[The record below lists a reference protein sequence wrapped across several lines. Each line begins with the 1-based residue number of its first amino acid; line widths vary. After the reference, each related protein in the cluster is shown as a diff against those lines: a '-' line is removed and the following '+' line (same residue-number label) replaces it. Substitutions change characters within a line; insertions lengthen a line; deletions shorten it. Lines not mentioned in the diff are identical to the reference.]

1 MNIQITET
9 YRIYLEGGLQ
19 LLLTRSE
26 HRDDTLDIKV
36 EWANGET
43 MESFSEWNVHKS
55 DLEGISELF
64 STMAKRVNA

>member
-26 HRDDTLDIKV
+26 HRDDTLDIEV

-43 MESFSEWNVHKS
+43 MESFSEWMIHKS
-55 DLEGISELF
+55 DLEGIAKLF
-64 STMAKRVNA
+64 SEMSKKVNA